1 MKFNNFK
8 NLENATKYKNALELL
23 ENLDKEIISDKE
35 KAAYKMLED
44 YDKGLITLDD
54 FEKYI

>member
-44 YDKGLITLDD
+44 YDKELINLD
-54 FEKYI
+54 KIYLNK